1 MTFRIRIYS
10 LFEEVVLHVQG
21 GRYHFRKEISST
33 KDIGHNR
40 HNALFAAIYFLW
52 IEQTRLSQEQEA
64 SGIQRLRYQQFAR
77 FRETLQ
83 SKIE

>member
-52 IEQTRLSQEQEA
+52 DRANESIS
-64 SGIQRLRYQQFAR
+64 
-77 FRETLQ
+77 ETGGTL
-83 SKIE
+83 